1 VLRDADAAMYA
12 AKRLGSGHRVLF
24 EKGAGLTELDRPG
37 LEEELREGLDRGQ
50 VQAAFQP
57 VINLT
62 TGAYAGTEALA
73 RWQHPTRG
81 LIVASQFIVLAEDAD
96 VAADLD
102 RAIIRAA
109 AEQAAGWGFGAT
121 RPARMTVNLSPAGL
135 DDERLL
141 TYIGDGLSVRLAGR
155 STAITVRILR
165 RAPRAPPPMI
175 MSAPGPSWQHPQRS
189 RS

>member
-1 VLRDADAAMYA
+1 MVLRDADAAMYA

-50 VQAAFQP
+50 VQVAFQP

-62 TGAYAGTEALA
+62 TGAYAGAEALA
-73 RWQHPTRG
+73 RWQHPNRG

-96 VAADLD
+96 VAADPD

-109 AEQAAGWGFGAT
+109 AETGRRMGLRSHPT
-121 RPARMTVNLSPAGL
+121 REN
-135 DDERLL
+135 DC
-141 TYIGDGLSVRLAGR
+141 
-155 STAITVRILR
+155 
-165 RAPRAPPPMI
+165 
-175 MSAPGPSWQHPQRS
+175 
-189 RS
+189 